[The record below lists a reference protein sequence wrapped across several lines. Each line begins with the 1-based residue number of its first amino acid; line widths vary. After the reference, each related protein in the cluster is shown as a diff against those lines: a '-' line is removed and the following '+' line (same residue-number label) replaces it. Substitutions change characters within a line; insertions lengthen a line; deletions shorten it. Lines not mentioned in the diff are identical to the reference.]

1 MSGIDPFLVPAID
14 WAIVVVA
21 AAPYA
26 GVVTDPA
33 WQSYDA
39 IADVYER
46 VAALCHAQMARDLV
60 AAVAPSFGA
69 RVLDLGAGTGVAA
82 QAASAAV
89 GPDGTVIAADPSSA
103 LLRRAA
109 FPRLQRVAAAAPGL
123 PFTDD
128 AFDVVVA
135 NLVVG
140 FFTDYAVALADLA
153 RVLRPGGRLGVT
165 TWGRLDRDPEIDDAD
180 ERAAFATW
188 ETVVADRIDLDK
200 ADAATEEALPWLREL
215 GDFDFL
221 AAALADANLHVV
233 DVVGRAY
240 RFPLSHTDWLGRMH
254 TSARGRYVR
263 AALGDDGVSA
273 LSAAVLEA
281 MQTAGIPDPIHC
293 ADETVITV
301 AVLGRT

>member
-1 MSGIDPFLVPAID
+1 
-14 WAIVVVA
+14 
-21 AAPYA
+21 
-26 GVVTDPA
+26 VTDPS

-46 VAALCHAQMARDLV
+46 VAALCHAQTARDLV

-82 QAASAAV
+82 EAAAAAV
-89 GPDGTVIAADPSSA
+89 GPDGTVVAADPSGA
-103 LLRRAA
+103 LLRRAGSG
-109 FPRLQRVAAAAPGL
+109 RLQRVAAAAPGL
-123 PFTDD
+123 PFVDD
-128 AFDVVVA
+128 AFDVIVA

-140 FFTDYAVALADLA
+140 HFRDYTVALADLV
-153 RVLRPGGRLGVT
+153 RVLRAGGRLGVT

-180 ERAAFATW
+180 ERAAYATW
-188 ETVVADRIDLDK
+188 DAVAAERVDLDK
-200 ADAATEEALPWLREL
+200 VDAAALEALPWEAAFS
-215 GDFDFL
+215 DHAFL
-221 AAALADANLHVV
+221 VAALNAANLAVV
-233 DVVGRAY
+233 DAIGRAY
-240 RFPLSHTDWLGRMH
+240 RYPLSHVDWLGRVH

-263 AALGDDGVSA
+263 AELGNDGMSA

-281 MQTAGIPDPIHC
+281 MRAAAIPDPIHC